1 MNEKKYISFFL
12 YSLALLFLVTG
23 CRHPGVVQE
32 QKTPVARVGETYLYR
47 EDIPSNFVSGVSQED
62 SVKYMENYIRQWVS
76 EQLIVGKAKMYLPPA
91 AMADI
96 EKQVQKT
103 RDDLMIYRYEQ
114 ELILQKLD
122 TIVQDT
128 LVERFYNE
136 HTELFALQDNIVM
149 VIFIKIPLSAP
160 NIAQVRQ
167 WYRSNRER
175 DLKKLEN
182 YCYQYAMKFDDFE
195 DHWISFD
202 FILEQMPLKVSNQER
217 YLRYNS
223 FIEAKDSV
231 AQYFV
236 RVNEYRLRGTTAPL
250 EYVSEEIVR
259 TLLNER
265 KMKFLR
271 ELENN
276 IYFEALNG
284 KKFEIYK

>member
-136 HTELFALQDNIVM
+136 HTELFALQDNIVK

>member
-1 MNEKKYISFFL
+1 VNAKNYISFFL
-12 YSLALLFLVTG
+12 LTLALLFLAAG
-23 CRHPGVVQE
+23 CRQPGVALE
-32 QKTPVARVGETYLYR
+32 QKTPVAKVGETYLYR
-47 EDIPSNFVSGVSQED
+47 EDIPSNFVSGVTGED
-62 SVKYMENYIRQWVS
+62 SAQFMDNYIRQWVT
-76 EQLIVGKAKMYLPPA
+76 EQLLVQKARMYLPPGD
-91 AMADI
+91 MKEI
-96 EKQVQKT
+96 EEQVS
-103 RDDLMIYRYEQ
+103 RMRNDLMVYRYQQ

-122 TIVQDT
+122 TIVVDT
-128 LVERFYNE
+128 LVEKFYNE
-136 HTELFALQDNIVM
+136 HTELFALEDNIVK

-160 NIAQVRQ
+160 NLSQVRR

-195 DHWISFD
+195 DHWVSFD
-202 FILEQMPLKVSNQER
+202 FILDQMPLTVTNQER
-217 YLRYNS
+217 YLRYNP

-250 EYVSEEIVR
+250 EYVSDKIVR

-276 IYFEALNG
+276 IYLEALNG

>member
-1 MNEKKYISFFL
+1 VYRKIYISFIL
-12 YSLALLFLVTG
+12 SPLALLFLVTG
-23 CRHPGVVQE
+23 CRQPGVAPV

-47 EDIPSNFVSGVSQED
+47 EDIPSSFVSGVSGED
-62 SVKYMENYIRQWVS
+62 SVQFVRNYIRQWVS
-76 EQLIVGKAKMYLPPA
+76 EQLLAEKAKMYLPEQ
-91 AMADI
+91 DQEEI
-96 EKQVQKT
+96 EEQVQKM
-103 RDDLMIYRYEQ
+103 RDDLMVYRYQQ

-122 TIVQDT
+122 TIVEDT
-128 LVERFYNE
+128 LVENFYEE
-136 HTELFALQDNIVM
+136 HKELFALKDNIVK

-160 NIAQVRQ
+160 NLNQVKR
-167 WYRSNRER
+167 WYRSNRES

-195 DHWISFD
+195 DHWVSFD
-202 FILEQMPLKVSNQER
+202 FILEKMPLKVSNQER
-217 YLRYNS
+217 YLRYNP

-236 RVNEYRLRGTTAPL
+236 RVNDYRLRGTTAPL

-276 IYFEALNG
+276 IYIEALNG

>member
-1 MNEKKYISFFL
+1 VNDKKNILLFL
-12 YSLALLFLVTG
+12 YTLALLFLTTG
-23 CRHPGVVQE
+23 CRQPGVSPE
-32 QKTPVARVGETYLYR
+32 QKTPVARVGETYLYS
-47 EDIPSNFVSGVSQED
+47 EDIPLNFVSGVTGED
-62 SVKYMENYIRQWVS
+62 SVQFMNNYIRQWVTG
-76 EQLIVGKAKMYLPPA
+76 QLLVRKARMYLPRGD
-91 AMADI
+91 MEEI
-96 EKQVQKT
+96 EEQV
-103 RDDLMIYRYEQ
+103 RRMRNDLMVYRYQQ

-122 TIVQDT
+122 TIVEDT
-128 LVERFYNE
+128 LVEKFYNE
-136 HTELFALQDNIVM
+136 HTELFSLKDNIIK

-160 NIAQVRQ
+160 NLSQVKR

-195 DHWISFD
+195 DHWVSFD
-202 FILEQMPLKVSNQER
+202 FILDQMPLMVTNQER
-217 YLRYNS
+217 YLRYYP

-250 EYVSEEIVR
+250 EYVSDEIVR

-276 IYFEALNG
+276 IYLEALNG

>member
-1 MNEKKYISFFL
+1 MNSYFRISRL
-12 YSLALLFLVTG
+12 LLPAVLFLLVAGCKKTG
-23 CRHPGVVQE
+23 QVPVAR
-32 QKTPVARVGETYLYR
+32 TPVARVGEVYLYR
-47 EDIPSNFVSGVSQED
+47 EDIPSNFVSGVSHED
-62 SVKYMENYIRQWVS
+62 SVKFMENYIRQWVS
-76 EQLIVGKAKMYLPPA
+76 DQLIVEKAKLYLPAP

-96 EKQVQKT
+96 EKQVQKM

-122 TIVQDT
+122 TIVEDT

-136 HTELFALQDNIVM
+136 HTELFALEENIVK

-160 NIAQVRQ
+160 NIAQVRR

-195 DHWISFD
+195 DHWISFN
-202 FILEQMPLKVSNQER
+202 FILEQIPLKVSNQER
-217 YLRYNS
+217 YLRYNP
-223 FIEAKDSV
+223 FIEARDSV
-231 AQYFV
+231 AQYFI

-284 KKFEIYK
+284 KKFEVYK

>member
-1 MNEKKYISFFL
+1 VNDKKNILLFL
-12 YSLALLFLVTG
+12 YMLALLFLATG
-23 CRHPGVVQE
+23 CRQSGVSPE

-47 EDIPSNFVSGVSQED
+47 EDIPLNFVSGVTGED
-62 SVKYMENYIRQWVS
+62 SVQFMDNYIRQWVT
-76 EQLIVGKAKMYLPPA
+76 EQLLVQKARMYLPSGD
-91 AMADI
+91 MKEI
-96 EKQVQKT
+96 EEQVS
-103 RDDLMIYRYEQ
+103 RMRNDLMVYRYQQ

-122 TIVQDT
+122 TIVVDT
-128 LVERFYNE
+128 LVEKFYNE
-136 HTELFALQDNIVM
+136 HTELFALEDNIVK

-160 NIAQVRQ
+160 NLSQVRR

-195 DHWISFD
+195 DHWVSFD
-202 FILEQMPLKVSNQER
+202 FILDQMPLTVTNQER
-217 YLRYNS
+217 YLRYNP

-250 EYVSEEIVR
+250 EYVSDKIVR

-276 IYFEALNG
+276 IYLEALNG

>member
-1 MNEKKYISFFL
+1 M
-12 YSLALLFLVTG
+12 LALLFLATG
-23 CRHPGVVQE
+23 CRQSGVSPE

-47 EDIPSNFVSGVSQED
+47 EDIPLNFVSGVTGED
-62 SVKYMENYIRQWVS
+62 SVQFMDNYIRQWVT
-76 EQLIVGKAKMYLPPA
+76 EQLLVQKARMYLPSGD
-91 AMADI
+91 MKEI
-96 EKQVQKT
+96 EEQVS
-103 RDDLMIYRYEQ
+103 RMRNDLMVYRYQQ

-122 TIVQDT
+122 TIVVDT
-128 LVERFYNE
+128 LVEKFYNE
-136 HTELFALQDNIVM
+136 HTELFALEDNIVK

-160 NIAQVRQ
+160 NLSQVRR

-195 DHWISFD
+195 DHWVSFD
-202 FILEQMPLKVSNQER
+202 FILDQMPLTVTNQER
-217 YLRYNS
+217 YLRYNP

-250 EYVSEEIVR
+250 EYVSDKIVR

-276 IYFEALNG
+276 IYLEALNG

>member
-1 MNEKKYISFFL
+1 VNEKKYISFFL

-136 HTELFALQDNIVM
+136 HTELFALQDNIVK

-195 DHWISFD
+195 DHGISID
-202 FILEQMPLKVSNQER
+202 FILKQIHLKVSNQER